1 MENAMKR
8 STRLIALAG
17 GLAALNVAP
26 NAAGSCG
33 SAFCAIN
40 TNWDTHGAW
49 AQPGL
54 RLDIRYERVEQN
66 QPLAGSNKVAVGA
79 IAQDHDEVR
88 TSNRNWLATLDYTFN
103 ADWGASVALPMV
115 KRDHLHLENDFAAG
129 TRTPESWNFNKL
141 GDARVMARYRIATV
155 ESGEHSL
162 GTLGLNF
169 GLKLPTGRTDVR
181 NEDGERAER
190 TLQPG
195 TGTTDALVGAYYAQ
209 LLPLQDLSW
218 FTQAQLQ
225 LPLNQREGYQPG
237 RRISLD
243 AGLRYDLSD
252 RLGLMLQLNALFR
265 GRDSGANAERD
276 NSGGRSWFLS
286 PGMSYSVT
294 KDVHI
299 YGFVQVPI
307 YQYVNGVQL
316 GTRPAAVLGLSAKF

>member
-1 MENAMKR
+1 MKR